1 MSTRRIRIPVKT
13 TYKLKTGSAPVICV
27 CGRRI
32 PPNTTHTC
40 SRTSR

>member
-1 MSTRRIRIPVKT
+1 MGTIRIPVKVT
-13 TYKLKTGSAPVICV
+13 TTLKTGSAPVICV

-32 PPNTTHTC
+32 PARSTHSC